1 MNGSDVNQHFHTIKK
16 EKTDNKREYLFD
28 NYKVLLILMVV
39 MGHFIEPCTDN
50 NTFLYELK
58 WIIFSVHMPA
68 FVFVSGY
75 FSKKDPSMKKLVKG
89 LVIPYFV
96 YEIIYYLL
104 YTFVLHKSTGLYF
117 ARPKFS
123 LWYLMA
129 LFVWKLATPY
139 VKKIP
144 FYLMISIGMGLIVGL
159 FDIGNFLTIPRIV
172 FFFPFFLAGTEFDSS
187 IIIQL
192 RDRFR
197 SAAAFAI
204 LTAMV
209 TWLFVDN
216 RHHNLSV
223 KVFYGR
229 QSYDEIGLDAIDGI
243 LIRCACYL
251 ISFIL
256 IYLLMFIVPA
266 KKKRYSYLGQRTMP
280 VYIFHGMIYSCLEYG
295 TSILQ
300 KVESAQESAV
310 LLTACVA
317 LVWVLGQKPFFELTN
332 RISNLI

>member
-1 MNGSDVNQHFHTIKK
+1 MNQSQSI
-16 EKTDNKREYLFD
+16 EKPEKAAKRDYFFD
-28 NYKVLLILMVV
+28 NYKVLLIVMVV

-50 NTFLYELK
+50 NPFLYELK

-75 FSKKDPSMKKLVKG
+75 FSKKDPSLKKLIKG

-96 YEIIYYLL
+96 YEIMYYLL

-129 LFVWKLATPY
+129 LFVWKLVTPY

-144 FYLMISIGMGLIVGL
+144 FYMMISIGLGLIVGL
-159 FDIGNFLTIPRIV
+159 FDIGNFLTIPRIL
-172 FFFPFFLAGTEFDSS
+172 FFFPFFLAGTEFDSK
-187 IIIQL
+187 IIMIL
-192 RDRFR
+192 RDKYR
-197 SAAAFAI
+197 STLAFVI
-204 LTAMV
+204 LSAMV

-216 RHHNLSV
+216 SHHKLSV
-223 KVFYGR
+223 KIFYGR
-229 QSYDEIGLDAIDGI
+229 QSYDEIGLDAVDGI

-251 ISFIL
+251 ISFAL
-256 IYLLMFIVPA
+256 IYLLMFLVPT
-266 KKKRYSYLGQRTMP
+266 KKNRYSYIGQRTMP
-280 VYIFHGMIYSCLEYG
+280 IYIFHGMIYSAIEYG

-300 KVESAQESAV
+300 GVKSAEES
-310 LLTACVA
+310 LLLLVSCVA

-332 RISNLI
+332 RIANLI

>member
-1 MNGSDVNQHFHTIKK
+1 MNQSQSI
-16 EKTDNKREYLFD
+16 EKPEKAAKRDYFFD
-28 NYKVLLILMVV
+28 NYKVLLIVMVV

-50 NTFLYELK
+50 NPFLYELK

-75 FSKKDPSMKKLVKG
+75 FSKKDPSLKKLIKG

-96 YEIIYYLL
+96 YEIMYYLL

-129 LFVWKLATPY
+129 LFVWKLVTPY

-144 FYLMISIGMGLIVGL
+144 FYMMISIGLGLIVGL
-159 FDIGNFLTIPRIV
+159 FDIGNFLTIPRIL
-172 FFFPFFLAGTEFDSS
+172 FFFPFFLAGTEFDSK
-187 IIIQL
+187 IIMIL
-192 RDRFR
+192 RDKYR
-197 SAAAFAI
+197 STLAFVI
-204 LTAMV
+204 LSAMV

-216 RHHNLSV
+216 SHHKLSV
-223 KVFYGR
+223 KIFYGR
-229 QSYDEIGLDAIDGI
+229 QSYDEIGLDAVDGI

-251 ISFIL
+251 ISFAL
-256 IYLLMFIVPA
+256 IYLLMFLVPT
-266 KKKRYSYLGQRTMP
+266 KKHRYSYIGQRTMP
-280 VYIFHGMIYSCLEYG
+280 IYVFHGMIYSAIEYG

-300 KVESAQESAV
+300 GVKSAEES
-310 LLTACVA
+310 LLLLVSCVA

-332 RISNLI
+332 RIANLI